1 MSIIIATI
9 KTQNK
14 IYRQNLSN
22 RILTIMGNL
31 ELEHLIPNQ
40 FVNQY
45 ITTILKN
52 QIYNRKIIV
61 KIFIIEFIT
70 INHMILMNNKT
81 IKGSIVSKLIN
92 PIKIINQ
99 ITHQILITMKFNEK
113 DIRVTINN
121 LIPIILRT
129 IEIIIILMTHNSI
142 FLLNSSIFNKT

>member
-52 QIYNRKIIV
+52 QIYNPKIIV